1 MTGERWAQLASRL
14 RSMDRDELVYRSRQE
29 FSKRWDTFLSRLGLT
44 LPETEISPQAP
55 DRADSFLPRSL

>member
-1 MTGERWAQLASRL
+1 
-14 RSMDRDELVYRSRQE
+14 MDRDELVYRSRQE